1 MRPSSPVRAVP
12 LRGGH
17 LFAAVLATGLLAAAP
32 ALAQE
37 TRVKTGTLRCDVSPG
52 VAVIVGSRELA
63 CQFRPMRGRREAYG
77 GRLTKVGANLGVT
90 GRGVMVWSVFEPAR
104 RHGSLA
110 GTYVGATGEV
120 SLGAGIGANA
130 LIGGSN
136 SSVALQPLSMQGQ
149 SGVNIAL
156 GGATLELV
164 PRR

>member
-1 MRPSSPVRAVP
+1 

-77 GRLTKVGANLGVT
+77 GRLTKVGANLYRDKSGNKYLV
-90 GRGVMVWSVFEPAR
+90 RDDSSILKIPA
-104 RHGSLA
+104 S
-110 GTYVGATGEV
+110 EK
-120 SLGAGIGANA
+120 
-130 LIGGSN
+130 
-136 SSVALQPLSMQGQ
+136 
-149 SGVNIAL
+149 
-156 GGATLELV
+156 
-164 PRR
+164 